1 MNKTLMLVIC
11 DFLLLSMLALARFD
25 PPEDLPEVVLDAT
38 ASATTAEAELVNL
51 LEESLHA
58 EEASRA
64 NLSEDLAESRR
75 NLQEKSRALEARE
88 TALAKAQNNLQDKSA
103 EAAQLATSIAI
114 SEAELQRI
122 AEEKTELDA
131 QRKELTLKY
140 ESTRNELETAQQ
152 QRIQLNQRI
161 GTLKQK
167 NATNEE
173 RLSRTEEKLI
183 AREIALAQ
191 REAELESAQ
200 QTAASLELQ
209 RHELDKQLQIA
220 QAERTLLTQSLAKEQ
235 QEKAAAIARAEQLG
249 KNVSQLGQGVSQL
262 GQDVSQLEQ
271 GVSTIA
277 DRSEI
282 IQKEIVDSR
291 PQTMSEIFTR
301 FQNNRALITFTATE
315 RSLIGGT
322 KQKTY
327 TSRSILISDTNG
339 DSYLVTHSNNSPFKL
354 SRSSE
359 ILDVRL
365 QVDLAGRS
373 ISIRQIGFLSA
384 DPRLIYIPLPKSLVD
399 ASGLETFQLALQ
411 PERWEEAVLVKNDE
425 SNFGR
430 TEFRRLTDSAKFL
443 KMNRPALGQL
453 FSEFASTKGD
463 LAFTKSS
470 RFIGVLTGTK
480 HAVVVDAF
488 LASAILNI
496 GPEFNSTD
504 TANNLQRLKDRLRK
518 LPPEVQ

>member
-1 MNKTLMLVIC
+1 
-11 DFLLLSMLALARFD
+11 
-25 PPEDLPEVVLDAT
+25 
-38 ASATTAEAELVNL
+38 
-51 LEESLHA
+51 
-58 EEASRA
+58 
-64 NLSEDLAESRR
+64 
-75 NLQEKSRALEARE
+75 
-88 TALAKAQNNLQDKSA
+88 
-103 EAAQLATSIAI
+103 
-114 SEAELQRI
+114 
-122 AEEKTELDA
+122 
-131 QRKELTLKY
+131 
-140 ESTRNELETAQQ
+140 
-152 QRIQLNQRI
+152 
-161 GTLKQK
+161 
-167 NATNEE
+167 
-173 RLSRTEEKLI
+173 
-183 AREIALAQ
+183 
-191 REAELESAQ
+191 
-200 QTAASLELQ
+200 
-209 RHELDKQLQIA
+209 
-220 QAERTLLTQSLAKEQ
+220 
-235 QEKAAAIARAEQLG
+235 
-249 KNVSQLGQGVSQL
+249 
-262 GQDVSQLEQ
+262 
-271 GVSTIA
+271 
-277 DRSEI
+277 
-282 IQKEIVDSR
+282 
-291 PQTMSEIFTR
+291 MSEIFTR